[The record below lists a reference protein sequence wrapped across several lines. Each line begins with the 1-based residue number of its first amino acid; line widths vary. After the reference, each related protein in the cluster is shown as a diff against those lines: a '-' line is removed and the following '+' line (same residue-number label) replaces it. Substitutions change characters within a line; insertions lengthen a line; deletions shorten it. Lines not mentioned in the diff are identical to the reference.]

1 MIHGT
6 HDLKSTQ
13 TTIPFFKSNNLD
25 YADLVGFMGEHA
37 QTAGWILFV
46 IITIFVVTAVSNGAN
61 LNDGM
66 DGMAAGNSA
75 IIGLTLGIL
84 AYVSSHIEFAGT

>member
-1 MIHGT
+1 
-6 HDLKSTQ
+6 
-13 TTIPFFKSNNLD
+13 
-25 YADLVGFMGEHA
+25 MGEHA

-75 IIGLTLGIL
+75 IIGIQGK
-84 AYVSSHIEFAGT
+84 SDN

>member
-1 MIHGT
+1 
-6 HDLKSTQ
+6 
-13 TTIPFFKSNNLD
+13 
-25 YADLVGFMGEHA
+25 MGEHA

-46 IITIFVVTAVSNGAN
+46 IVTIIVVTAVSNGAN

-75 IIGLTLGIL
+75 IIGATLGYWPMYHRISNL
-84 AYVSSHIEFAGT
+84 QAT

>member
-1 MIHGT
+1 MGRMISS
-6 HDLKSTQ
+6 LLRL
-13 TTIPFFKSNNLD
+13 PFRFFKSNNLD
-25 YADLVGFMGEHA
+25 YADLVAFMGDHA

-66 DGMAAGNSA
+66 DGMAAG
-75 IIGLTLGIL
+75 
-84 AYVSSHIEFAGT
+84 